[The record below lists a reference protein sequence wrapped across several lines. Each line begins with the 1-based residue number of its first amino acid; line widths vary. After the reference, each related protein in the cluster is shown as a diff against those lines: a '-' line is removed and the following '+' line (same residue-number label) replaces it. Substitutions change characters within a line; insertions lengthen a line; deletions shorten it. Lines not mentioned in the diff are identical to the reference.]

1 MADYRLRKAV
11 VLCAGEGS
19 RLRPLTFSK
28 PKHLLPVMGRPLLG
42 WALDTLAE
50 AGVEEVAI
58 IVGHRP
64 EAIQRYVGDG
74 SAWRMR
80 TTYITQGKPLGLAH
94 AVTCARE
101 FIGDDDFLLYL
112 GDNLLEDGLTA
123 LVEAF
128 LRSGAAAALLLK
140 GVEDPSSYGVALVE
154 AERAPGVFPVSA
166 VLEKPADPPSSL
178 AIVGAYAFRP
188 VILKAIESTPPSAR
202 GEYEITDAIQRLI
215 CDGEP
220 VVASLVEGF
229 WEDAGRPT
237 ELLKCN
243 RLYLDRMCPALDGH
257 VDERS
262 TVQGAVRVGVGTRV
276 TNCTLIGPC
285 LIQENCVLSN
295 STLGPYV
302 TLGSGC
308 AVSDSRLENCIVQ
321 QDCRIAKVTGGLF
334 NSVLGTQVEV
344 VGANQGA
351 TNPLSLLL
359 GDMSHIRAV

>member
-1 MADYRLRKAV
+1 MSETKLKKAV

-19 RLRPLTFSK
+19 RLRPLTFSR

-50 AGVEEVAI
+50 AGVEELAL

-74 SAWRMR
+74 SAWRMH

-128 LRSGAAAALLLK
+128 ISSGAAAALLLK
-140 GVEDPSSYGVALVE
+140 EVEDPSSYGVALVE
-154 AERAPGVFPVSA
+154 GDRVVS
-166 VLEKPADPPSSL
+166 VMEKPANPPSNL

-188 VILKAIESTPPSAR
+188 VILKAIENTPPSAR

-215 CDGEP
+215 SDGEP

-243 RLYLDRMCPALDGH
+243 RLYLDRMSPALDGH

-262 TVQGAVRVGVGTRV
+262 TVQGSVRVGVGTRV

-295 STLGPYV
+295 STIGPYV
-302 TLGSGC
+302 TVGSGC

-321 QDCRIAKVTGGLF
+321 QDCRISKVTGGLF

-344 VGANQGA
+344 VGANQGS
-351 TNPLSLLL
+351 TSPLSLLL